1 MKTGI
6 FNARVY
12 QKYTILY
19 QLRRKFL
26 KYGNRFLKANDTMNI
41 AIEFC
46 AKFCTKMFSFM
57 KIRSFVIRRHYGG
70 LAAERWRETAEG
82 EWEVL
87 DDYQFTPAWSHFTL
101 NEYLRCPV
109 WSCVVLCGPVWSCVV
124 FRETAI

>member
-12 QKYTILY
+12 HKYTILY

-26 KYGNRFLKANDTMNI
+26 KNENRFLKANDTFRSKINI
-41 AIEFC
+41 AIEFY
-46 AKFCTKMFSFM
+46 AKFCTKMLSFM

-70 LAAERWRETAEG
+70 LAAERWRETAVG

-87 DDYQFTPAWSHFTL
+87 NDYQFTPAWSHFTL

-109 WSCVVLCGPVWSCVV
+109 WSCVVLCGL
-124 FRETAI
+124 